1 MALTTISSLSESF
14 VSGASDVADDAA
26 LSKDQVD
33 AGAESMEET
42 EDSEAILEVIA

>member
-14 VSGASDVADDAA
+14 VSGTPDAAEDAA

-33 AGAESMEET
+33 PGAESMEET